1 MKIYSISE
9 NAITIEV
16 GEGIC
21 ERVNQDVHR
30 LYLQLKQNPFWKDV
44 IPAYNTVTVIYDLVE
59 IRKKQPSALSF
70 ARGEVERAIQ
80 QASKATAPP
89 NPRLVR
95 VPVCY
100 DQLFGLDIHRF
111 ETEKNMSP
119 EKLIEQHTAK
129 IYRVFMI
136 GFLPGFPYMG
146 IVDPQ
151 IALPRL
157 QKPRTRVPAGSVGI
171 AGEQTGIY
179 PVDSPGGWN
188 IIGRTPLQL
197 FNAEKESTVFFQPG
211 DRVKFYPITKSE
223 FENFDSSKVSLL
235 YES

>member
-1 MKIYSISE
+1 
-9 NAITIEV
+9 
-16 GEGIC
+16 
-21 ERVNQDVHR
+21 
-30 LYLQLKQNPFWKDV
+30 
-44 IPAYNTVTVIYDLVE
+44 
-59 IRKKQPSALSF
+59 
-70 ARGEVERAIQ
+70 
-80 QASKATAPP
+80 
-89 NPRLVR
+89 
-95 VPVCY
+95 
-100 DQLFGLDIHRF
+100 
-111 ETEKNMSP
+111 
-119 EKLIEQHTAK
+119 LIEQHTAK

>member
-80 QASKATAPP
+80 QVSKATAPP
-89 NPRLVR
+89 NSRLVR

-157 QKPRTRVPAGSVGI
+157 Q
-171 AGEQTGIY
+171 TGIY